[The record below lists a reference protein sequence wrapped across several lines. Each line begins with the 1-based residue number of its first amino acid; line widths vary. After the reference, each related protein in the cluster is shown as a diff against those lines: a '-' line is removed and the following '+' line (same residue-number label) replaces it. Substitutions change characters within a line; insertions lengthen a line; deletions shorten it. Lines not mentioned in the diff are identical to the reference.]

1 MMPEPIASRLAGKFW
16 QGVFFLA
23 SACDSGEMD
32 DREWYVLVREDP
44 SEDWICVGNLTKAV
58 SAVLAQDFLVRGLNY
73 VVGYAFPVFCG
84 CPSLV
89 VAA

>member
-1 MMPEPIASRLAGKFW
+1 MTIASRLAGKFW
-16 QGVFFLA
+16 QGVFFYP
-23 SACDSGEMD
+23 SACDSRDMD

-58 SAVLAQDFLVRGLNY
+58 SAVLAQDFLTRGLDY

-84 CPSLV
+84 CKPQV